1 VSAIGEVL
9 AFGVGVTLSPLA
21 ILAVTLILGGAH
33 GRRAAWAFLAAW
45 VLSLAVVATI
55 VLLIADGVDAADGGA
70 AADWTSVVRLALAAL
85 LVAVAGREWRRRPA
99 DGEDAELPGWMRRLD
114 AIRPG
119 RAAALAAG
127 LAAVKP
133 KNPLLTAAA
142 AVAVAQAGVPP
153 AEQAVAV
160 AAFVVLGTIGPAL
173 PAAIDLLMRER
184 GPALLDGLRAWMVR
198 ENGTIIAVLCLAL
211 AAKLAGDALSALG

>member
-1 VSAIGEVL
+1 
-9 AFGVGVTLSPLA
+9 
-21 ILAVTLILGGAH
+21 
-33 GRRAAWAFLAAW
+33 RRAAWAFLAAW

-85 LVAVAGREWRRRPA
+85 LVGVAVREWRRRPA